1 MRANSLCPTGFV
13 AAYYF
18 KIATNFAADKPDR
31 VNASR
36 KIMRNPVVPLIAFLL
51 VGCASLPP
59 YTNTKTR
66 DAATLVDT
74 DGSSGGG
81 KLVWIDTIDGAM
93 APKPP
98 LYLTPGRHHLSLNLD
113 NSQMFEGGLNDG
125 QANEQQMEMDVS
137 FEANGYYRLNG
148 FVAENGLFYVVQ
160 LVDEASGSIC
170 SQVRSRR
177 IPLGYKPPPDF
188 PTR

>member
-1 MRANSLCPTGFV
+1 MRANSSCPTGFV

-18 KIATNFAADKPDR
+18 KIAASFASDKPDR
-31 VNASR
+31 VNANG

-51 VGCASLPP
+51 AGCASLPP
-59 YTNTKTR
+59 YTNTKTQ

-74 DGSSGGG
+74 NGSSGGG
-81 KLVWIDTIDGAM
+81 KLVWIDAIDGAM

-125 QANEQQMEMDVS
+125 QTNEQQLEMNVF
-137 FEANGYYRLNG
+137 FEANGYYRLTG
-148 FVAENGLFYVVQ
+148 FVAESGLFYVVQ
-160 LVDEASGSIC
+160 LVDDTSGSVC
-170 SQVRSRR
+170 SQIRLRR
-177 IPLGYKPPPDF
+177 ILSGYKPPPDF